1 MKKNELSRRTF
12 FSTGVVAT
20 TASVLHHAVAGQ
32 SVTSSGDT
40 GPHAE
45 LMTLAVADVQDMLTN
60 GNLTSVELTQQYLDR
75 IAALDADGPKLA
87 SVLELNP
94 DALDIAAE
102 LDAERARGNV
112 RGPLHGVP
120 IILKDNFDTADKMH
134 TTAGSLAL
142 MGSTPPEDATVVARL
157 REAGAIILGKANL
170 SEWANMR
177 GFQSSSGWSG
187 RGGVTKHPFATLR
200 NPSGSSSGSAVAVA
214 AGFCTLALG
223 TETNGSIVCPA
234 SVNGVVGF
242 KPTVGLTSRAGV
254 IPISHSQDSTG
265 IIAKTVSDVALAMN
279 VMVGVDDRDEATKAS
294 DEHVT
299 TDFVAALDAG
309 SLQGV
314 RLGVPSNFGFTGY
327 SNKADAVFN
336 AALETLA
343 SLGAEIVMET
353 DILTADQLNEVPGA
367 FDRMVYEFKRDLNS
381 YLAERGD
388 PDFTSLADLI
398 AFNNEHSDEELR
410 YFGQNI
416 FEMAE
421 ATSDD
426 DAEKMQ
432 ELSDRLDK
440 LSREEGIDAVLAEHR
455 LDALIAPTMP
465 PASMTDLANGEKFM
479 GASSGLAATAGYP
492 LITVPA
498 GLAHGLPVGLSIFGT
513 AWSDAKLL
521 SLAYAWEQATQMY
534 REPTFIEGGVAE
546 NPDAPVF
553 ELPPVFGSPGTP
565 EASPAATPV
574 S

>member
-1 MKKNELSRRTF
+1 
-12 FSTGVVAT
+12 
-20 TASVLHHAVAGQ
+20 
-32 SVTSSGDT
+32 
-40 GPHAE
+40 
-45 LMTLAVADVQDMLTN
+45 
-60 GNLTSVELTQQYLDR
+60 
-75 IAALDADGPKLA
+75 
-87 SVLELNP
+87 
-94 DALDIAAE
+94 
-102 LDAERARGNV
+102 
-112 RGPLHGVP
+112 
-120 IILKDNFDTADKMH
+120 
-134 TTAGSLAL
+134 
-142 MGSTPPEDATVVARL
+142 
-157 REAGAIILGKANL
+157 
-170 SEWANMR
+170 
-177 GFQSSSGWSG
+177 
-187 RGGVTKHPFATLR
+187 
-200 NPSGSSSGSAVAVA
+200 
-214 AGFCTLALG
+214 
-223 TETNGSIVCPA
+223 
-234 SVNGVVGF
+234 
-242 KPTVGLTSRAGV
+242 
-254 IPISHSQDSTG
+254 
-265 IIAKTVSDVALAMN
+265 
-279 VMVGVDDRDEATKAS
+279 
-294 DEHVT
+294 
-299 TDFVAALDAG
+299 
-309 SLQGV
+309 
-314 RLGVPSNFGFTGY
+314 
-327 SNKADAVFN
+327 
-336 AALETLA
+336 
-343 SLGAEIVMET
+343 MET
-353 DILTADQLNEVPGA
+353 DIPTADQLNEVPGA
-367 FDRMVYEFKRDLNS
+367 FDRMVYEFKRDLNA
-381 YLAERGD
+381 YLTERGD

-398 AFNNEHSDEELR
+398 AFNNEHADEELR